1 MPETSN
7 ETLSLA
13 NMLRPEIRA
22 NPYPWYAEL
31 RAQDPIHW
39 DAAMGFWA
47 ISRYADVSHIYRD
60 PRFSRAMGL
69 ERGFKRLPEGEQE
82 RSQPLYET
90 FSKAMP
96 YTDPPYHTRL
106 RSLANKAFTPRVV
119 EQMRARIEG
128 LVDSLLDEVAP
139 NGRMDVMADFAN
151 VLPATVIMEL
161 LGLPPRSRADFKRW
175 SDDLF
180 ATLGVVRYDPQVMN
194 KALESLDQITL
205 LLRDLYV
212 GAHLEPQDDLFSAMA
227 TVTDEGAMLSREELF
242 GNTII
247 LLAAGHETTTNLI
260 GNGML
265 ALLRHPEQ
273 MRALRGNPA
282 WMENAVEEMMRYDN
296 PVQVTYRV
304 AAEDVAIDRKAIQR
318 GQIVNLLL
326 GAANRDPARFS
337 DPDRF
342 DITRADTHHIGLGA
356 GIHYCLGAP
365 LARLEVQIAF
375 DRFLQRFPNLRLE
388 TDALEWQEH
397 PTFRGLKALPVA
409 F

>member
-1 MPETSN
+1 MPETRN
-7 ETLSLA
+7 DALSLA
-13 NMLRPEIRA
+13 NMLRPDIRA
-22 NPYPWYAEL
+22 DPYPWYAQM
-31 RAQDPIHW
+31 RAEDPIHW
-39 DAAMGFWA
+39 DDAMGFWA

-60 PRFSRAMGL
+60 PRFSRALGF
-69 ERGFKRLPEGEQE
+69 ERGFQRLPGAEQE
-82 RSQPLYET
+82 RSQPLYDA

-119 EQMRARIEG
+119 EQMHTRIEG
-128 LVDSLLDEVAP
+128 LVDGLLDAVAA

-151 VLPATVIMEL
+151 ILPATVIMEL
-161 LGLPPRSRADFKRW
+161 LGLPPWCRADFKRW

-180 ATLGVVRYDPQVMN
+180 ATLGVVRYDPQVMTR
-194 KALESLDQITL
+194 ALESLDQIMA
-205 LLRDLYV
+205 LLRELY
-212 GAHLEPQDDLFSAMA
+212 GQAHDEPKDDLFSAMA
-227 TVTDEGAMLSREELF
+227 TVVDEGGKLSREELF
-242 GNTII
+242 ANTII

-273 MRALRGNPA
+273 MQALRDNPA
-282 WMENAVEEMMRYDN
+282 RMENAVEEMMRYDN

-304 AAEDVAIDRKAIQR
+304 AAEDVAMDGKEIQQ

-337 DPDRF
+337 DPDHF
-342 DITRADTHHIGLGA
+342 DITRADTHHIGFGA
-356 GIHYCLGAP
+356 GIHYCIGSS
-365 LARLEVQIAF
+365 LARLEGQIVF

-388 TDALEWQEH
+388 TDTLEWQEH
-397 PTFRGLKALPVA
+397 PTFRGLKSLPVA